1 MENPYSSP
9 SSNLGGRDS
18 FSQSKELSPRTLDIM
33 DRTRPW
39 AMLCAVVLLAT
50 AGIALLQ
57 MVAPNGG
64 GAANMVGS
72 IIQVILNLYLGV
84 TLMAYASRIK
94 LLVGSR
100 KASDLERALDSHRT
114 YWKVNGVLILIGA
127 IFIIGAMVLGLAV
140 TTMR

>member
-1 MENPYSSP
+1 
-9 SSNLGGRDS
+9 
-18 FSQSKELSPRTLDIM
+18 M

-57 MVAPNGG
+57 MLAPNGG
-64 GAANMVGS
+64 GANMVGS

-94 LLVGSR
+94 ILVGSR
-100 KASDLERALDSHRT
+100 KSADLERALDSHRT
-114 YWKVNGVLILIGA
+114 YWKVNGVLILIGV
-127 IFIIGAMVLGLAV
+127 IFVVGAMVLGLAV
-140 TTMR
+140 TAIR